1 MHKGGKAN
9 VGTLRTKET
18 RGYARSCDE
27 GTWGGFGHHAQK
39 KRMDPTWA
47 SCDGMGGGTRASSV
61 ELHVEVAMPI
71 GTVPEMWVHG
81 GAAKG
86 LRISGVEG
94 RMQAWV
100 GSS

>member
-1 MHKGGKAN
+1 MRKGGKAN

-18 RGYARSCDE
+18 RGHARSCDE
-27 GTWGGFGHHAQK
+27 GTWGFGHREMR
-39 KRMDPTWA
+39 RMDPTWV
-47 SCDGMGGGTRASSV
+47 SCDGMDGDTRASSV
-61 ELHVEVAMPI
+61 ELHVEVAMQI

-86 LRISGVEG
+86 LRISGVGG